1 MAETLPR
8 IGFAGAGLLGSAII
22 RRLLECGF
30 PLTAWNRS
38 AGKLAPLVEAGAET
52 AASPAEMARGADIV
66 MTCVTDAR
74 AVEEIVF
81 GPAGVASVGRVGQ
94 LLIDMSS
101 IDPTATRSMA
111 DRLAEDCRMGWVDA
125 PISGGA
131 PAAATGSM
139 TVMVGASDADFK
151 AIAPVLEALA
161 GTATLMGPV
170 GAGQT
175 TKLINQVIVGCA
187 GAILAEA
194 TVLAQNGGVDAMRI
208 PAALSGGR
216 ADSRLLQE
224 MMPKMAKPDFAPMG
238 RNKNM
243 VKDLEMVHDL
253 AKATG
258 TPMPVTALVTELH
271 RQLVREGLGD
281 HCNSTFVTLFQ
292 DPAVRRDLVAEGAPA

>member
-1 MAETLPR
+1 MAQTIPR

-22 RRLLECGF
+22 KRLLDCGF
-30 PLTAWNRS
+30 PVTAWNRS
-38 AGKLAPLVEAGAET
+38 ADRLAPVVEAGAQP
-52 AASPAEMARGADIV
+52 AATPAEMARDADIV

-81 GPAGVASVGRVGQ
+81 GPDGVATTGRVGK
-94 LLIDMSS
+94 LLVDMSS
-101 IDPTATRSMA
+101 IDPNATKAMA
-111 DRLAEDCRMGWVDA
+111 ERLAEACRMGWVDA

-139 TVMVGASDADFK
+139 TVMVGASEEDFR
-151 AIAPVLEALA
+151 AVAPVMDALA
-161 GTATLMGPV
+161 GRATLMGPV

-175 TKLINQVIVGCA
+175 TKLINQVIVSCA
-187 GAILAEA
+187 GAMLAEA
-194 TVLAQNGGVDAMRI
+194 TVLAQNGGVDALRI
-208 PAALSGGR
+208 PDALAGGR

-224 MMPKMAKPDFAPMG
+224 MMPKMAKPDFTPMG

-271 RQLVREGLGD
+271 RQLVLEGLGD
-281 HCNSTFVTLFQ
+281 HCNSTIVTLFQ
-292 DPAVRRDLVAEGAPA
+292 DPAVRRRLVSEGAP

>member
-1 MAETLPR
+1 MTETTLR
-8 IGFAGAGLLGSAII
+8 ICFAGTGLLGRAII
-22 RRLLECGF
+22 RRLLACGF
-30 PLTAWNRS
+30 PVAVWNRS
-38 AGKLAPLVEAGAET
+38 ADKLAPLLEAGAE
-52 AASPAEMARGADIV
+52 AAATPAELARQADIV
-66 MTCVTDAR
+66 MTCVTDAN

-81 GPAGVASVGRVGQ
+81 GPDGVASTGRVGQ

-101 IDPTATRSMA
+101 IDPGATRAMA
-111 DRLAEDCRMGWVDA
+111 KRLAEDCRMGWVDA

-139 TVMVGASDADFK
+139 TVMVGASEKDFK
-151 AIAPVLEALA
+151 AVAPIMDALA
-161 GTATLMGPV
+161 GRATRMGSV

-175 TKLINQVIVGCA
+175 TKLINQVMVGCV

-194 TVLAQNGGVDAMRI
+194 TVLAQNGGVDAQRI
-208 PAALSGGR
+208 PDALAGGR

-224 MMPKMAKPDFAPMG
+224 MMPKMAKPDFTPMG

-243 VKDLEMVHDL
+243 VKDLEMVHDF

-271 RQLVREGLGD
+271 RQLVLEGLGD

-292 DPAVRRDLVAEGAPA
+292 DPEVRQRLVAEGAP